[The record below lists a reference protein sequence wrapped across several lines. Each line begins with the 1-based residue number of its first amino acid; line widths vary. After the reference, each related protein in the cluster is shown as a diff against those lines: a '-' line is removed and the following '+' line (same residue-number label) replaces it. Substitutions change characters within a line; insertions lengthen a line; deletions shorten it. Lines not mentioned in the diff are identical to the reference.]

1 MKQSDEGFLYVLART
16 FLLLNA
22 SYDQPDIYALKHTY
36 LPSGQHVLG
45 TFRFADEKVTGN
57 YNNLK

>member
-22 SYDQPDIYALKHTY
+22 SYDQPDIRT
-36 LPSGQHVLG
+36 
-45 TFRFADEKVTGN
+45 
-57 YNNLK
+57 